1 MSGGSH
7 RPEDSSRRR
16 DTGEDGRE
24 SATDVSWGGEPSCVE
39 GVIAAAFGAEPLGPV
54 NVDPR
59 ILGVLLSPGARILAF
74 ALGAAFG
81 SFANVVIY
89 RVPQG
94 LSIVRPGSRCP
105 RCEAPIR
112 YYDNIP
118 ILSYFLL
125 RGRCRSCKERFSPR
139 YVIVELLSGLLCFAL
154 YVQYVHVPLV
164 QGGGVGW
171 LPWLLWFAFGLAL
184 LIVIYVDLDWWLIP
198 NQVVLPMA
206 AVGLVVAAVNS
217 EVLGTRLVDA
227 VASAAAGYLVFAG
240 LRFVWFKLRGM
251 EALGLGDAK
260 LLVMVGAFTG
270 WRGLFWTV
278 SAGALLGLLVAVPM
292 SLMGRSL
299 ANTDLQEVHG
309 DDPDLGE
316 EDPDA
321 GVMGKRVP
329 FGPFL
334 ALAAL
339 VFVLLQSHVRGLL
352 NLFLFGV

>member
-1 MSGGSH
+1 
-7 RPEDSSRRR
+7 
-16 DTGEDGRE
+16 
-24 SATDVSWGGEPSCVE
+24 VE

-59 ILGVLLSPGARILAF
+59 ILGVLLSPWARILAF
-74 ALGAAFG
+74 VLGAAFG

-94 LSIVRPGSRCP
+94 LSIVKPGSRCP
-105 RCEAPIR
+105 RCETPIPF
-112 YYDNIP
+112 YDNIP
-118 ILSYFLL
+118 VLSYLWL
-125 RGRCRSCKERFSPR
+125 RGRCRSCKERFSSR
-139 YVIVELLSGLLCFAL
+139 YLVVELLSGLLSFSL

-164 QGGGVGW
+164 QGGGIGW

-198 NQVVLPMA
+198 NQVVLPVA
-206 AVGLVVAAVNS
+206 ALGLIVAAVDPD
-217 EVLGTRLVDA
+217 VLGTGLVDGL
-227 VASAAAGYLVFAG
+227 ASAAAGYLLFAG
-240 LRFVWFKLRGM
+240 LRFVWYKLRGI
-251 EALGLGDAK
+251 EGLGLGDAK
-260 LLVMVGAFTG
+260 LLVMVAAFTG

-278 SAGALLGLLVAVPM
+278 SAGAIQGLLVAIPM
-292 SLMGRSL
+292 QLMGHKL

-309 DDPDLGE
+309 DDPELGE

-339 VFVLLQSHVRGLL
+339 EFVLLQTHVRGLL
-352 NLFLFGV
+352 NLFFFGG

>member
-1 MSGGSH
+1 
-7 RPEDSSRRR
+7 
-16 DTGEDGRE
+16 
-24 SATDVSWGGEPSCVE
+24 
-39 GVIAAAFGAEPLGPV
+39 
-54 NVDPR
+54 VDPR
-59 ILGVLLSPGARILAF
+59 ILGVLLSPWARILAF
-74 ALGAAFG
+74 VVGAAFG

-94 LSIVRPGSRCP
+94 LSIVKPGSRCP
-105 RCEAPIR
+105 QCETPIR
-112 YYDNIP
+112 FYDNIP
-118 ILSYFLL
+118 IVSYLWL

-139 YVIVELLSGLLCFAL
+139 YLVVELLSGLLSFTL

-164 QGGGVGW
+164 RGGGVGV

-206 AVGLVVAAVNS
+206 VVGLVVAAVDS
-217 EVLGTRLVDA
+217 DVLGIGLIDA
-227 VASAAAGYLVFAG
+227 AASAAACYLFFVG
-240 LRFVWFKLRGM
+240 LRFVYSKLRGM

-260 LLVMVGAFTG
+260 LMVMVAAFTG
-270 WRGLFWTV
+270 WQGSFWTI
-278 SAGALLGLLVAVPM
+278 SAGALLGSLVAIPM
-292 SLMGRSL
+292 ELLGRRV

-309 DDPDLGE
+309 DDPELGE

-339 VFVLLQSHVRGLL
+339 VFVLLQTHVRGLL
-352 NLFLFGV
+352 NLFFFGV

>member
-1 MSGGSH
+1 M
-7 RPEDSSRRR
+7 
-16 DTGEDGRE
+16 
-24 SATDVSWGGEPSCVE
+24 
-39 GVIAAAFGAEPLGPV
+39 
-54 NVDPR
+54 
-59 ILGVLLSPGARILAF
+59 LAF

-94 LSIVRPGSRCP
+94 LSIVKPGSRCP
-105 RCEAPIR
+105 SCETPIR
-112 YYDNIP
+112 VYDNVP
-118 ILSYFLL
+118 ILSYLLL

-154 YVQYVHVPLV
+154 YIQHVHLPLV

-206 AVGLVVAAVNS
+206 AVGLVVAAVSPN
-217 EVLGTRLVDA
+217 VLGTRLIDA
-227 VASAAAGYLVFAG
+227 AASAAACYLFFLG
-240 LRFVWFKLRGM
+240 LRFVYSKLRGM

-260 LLVMVGAFTG
+260 LVVMVAAFTG
-270 WRGLFWTV
+270 WQGAFWTI
-278 SAGALLGLLVAVPM
+278 SAGALLGSLVAIPM
-292 SLMGRSL
+292 QLLGREV

-309 DDPDLGE
+309 DDPELGE

-339 VFVLLQSHVRGLL
+339 VFVLLQTHVRSLL
-352 NLFLFGV
+352 NLFFFGV